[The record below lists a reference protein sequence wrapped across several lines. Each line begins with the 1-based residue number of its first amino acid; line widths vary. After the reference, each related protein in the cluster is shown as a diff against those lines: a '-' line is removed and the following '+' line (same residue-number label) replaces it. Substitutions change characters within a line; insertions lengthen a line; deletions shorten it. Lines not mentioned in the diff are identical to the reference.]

1 MIARRHEQGFALA
14 ETLVAAAIMAGMTA
28 LLYESIALNARA
40 SRLAEQRRAAVV
52 VAQSA
57 LALASTS
64 VPPAELQDLPIQHG
78 YVATLDVGAYDT
90 NARSGGPPLEHIV
103 VTVTHPP
110 EAALLARLETLR
122 LKR

>member
-1 MIARRHEQGFALA
+1 MTARRKEQGFALA
-14 ETLVAAAIMAGMTA
+14 ETLVAVAILAGMTA
-28 LLYESIALNARA
+28 LLYDSIASNARV

-57 LALASTS
+57 LALATTS
-64 VPPAELQDLPIQHG
+64 VPPRELLDLPTQHG
-78 YVATLDVGAYDT
+78 YVATLAVGAYDT